1 MSKEVKIAILE
12 TQVERLLEKQ
22 KELTERVRANE
33 KVVAAIGLFGSV
45 AVAFIG
51 AGYFAPNADASPT
64 AGEWIERL
72 RDYEAEK
79 TRTDPEDSIN
89 RTLDLWEEEDGS
101 DGSTEQEELLQLPS
115 REDRQGSGRGHDRC
129 HHRSWIRFIQERTG
143 KDCGGGHSREAVSYT
158 HLTLPTSD
166 LV

>member
-1 MSKEVKIAILE
+1 MILGILMSKEVKIAILE

-89 RTLDLWEEEDGS
+89 RSLDLWEEEDGS
-101 DGSTEQEELLQLPS
+101 NDPTEQEELLQLP
-115 REDRQGSGRGHDRC
+115 RGEDRQSGGRRHDRC
-129 HHRSWIRFIQERTG
+129 HHRSWIRFIQVRTG
-143 KDCGGGHSREAVSYT
+143 KNCGS
-158 HLTLPTSD
+158 
-166 LV
+166 